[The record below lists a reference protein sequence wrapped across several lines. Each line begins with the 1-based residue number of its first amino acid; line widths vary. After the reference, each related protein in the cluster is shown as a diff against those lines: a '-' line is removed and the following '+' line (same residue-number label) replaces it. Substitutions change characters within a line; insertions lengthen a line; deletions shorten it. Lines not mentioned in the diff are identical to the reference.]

1 MQQFFFSFFSV
12 FLGRVFPTDERPA
25 SRFPRSGPVRSCA
38 ANANGAH
45 EQGLMIDLAGMRLA
59 ELDFAEQFW
68 NRGSAPASF
77 DAIGVTHFT
86 NRRAEIFQVTSS
98 WAAC

>member
-1 MQQFFFSFFSV
+1 
-12 FLGRVFPTDERPA
+12 
-25 SRFPRSGPVRSCA
+25 
-38 ANANGAH
+38 
-45 EQGLMIDLAGMRLA
+45 MIDLAGMRLA